1 MIIEHLLNDKSMETV
16 ILFASIINMSLFSQ
30 VIPPND
36 PSYSIHNYKHS
47 NKATLVAKRDTNRG
61 VRVLRDETIRDYK
74 KVASKQVENV
84 LKIENNDI
92 NLKRVN
98 YKMPNN

>member
-16 ILFASIINMSLFSQ
+16 IVFVSIINMSLFSQ
-30 VIPPND
+30 VIPLND

-47 NKATLVAKRDTNRG
+47 NKAILVAKIDTNIG
-61 VRVLRDETIRDYK
+61 IRVLRDETIRDYK

-84 LKIENNDI
+84 LKIENKGN